1 MAGVHLS
8 RFRGRGVDYL
18 ESRSYEM
25 GDDIRNIDWRV
36 TARTGKPHTKIF
48 QEERERP
55 VVALLDLDARM
66 FFATRGRLKSIVAA
80 EIGALIAWAATRRGD
95 RIGGLLF
102 SSALHHEVRP
112 RGGRRGALRFI
123 RVLEQLWEERQTQP
137 VDRTPGLPDALARL
151 RRIVRPGSLVILASD
166 FMGLDES
173 CERHLSRLTQHNDM
187 VALQVLDPIE
197 TQVPP
202 AGRYPVSDGKRA
214 AVLDLASPAAREHY
228 RREVV
233 EKQYLA
239 GQTLQ
244 RYRIPVFTV
253 GTMDDPAAV
262 ISQFSLLK

>member
-1 MAGVHLS
+1 M
-8 RFRGRGVDYL
+8 DYL
-18 ESRSYEM
+18 ESRNYEI

-36 TARTGKPHTKIF
+36 TARTGNPHTKIF

-55 VVALLDLDARM
+55 VVAFLDLDARM

-80 EIGALIAWAATRRGD
+80 EIGALVAWAATRRGD

-102 SSALHHEVRP
+102 SSSLHHEVRP

-123 RVLEQLWEERQTQP
+123 RVLEQLWEERKNQP
-137 VDRTPGLPDALARL
+137 LDLTPGLPDALERL

-187 VALQVLDPIE
+187 VALQILDPIE

-202 AGRYPVSDGKRA
+202 NGRYPISDGKQT
-214 AVLDLASPAAREHY
+214 AVLDLVSNSSREQY

-233 EKQYLA
+233 ERQFKA
-239 GQTLQ
+239 AQTLQ
-244 RYRIPVFTV
+244 RYRVPVFSV
-253 GTMDDPAAV
+253 GTTDDPAVAL
-262 ISQFSLLK
+262 SQFSLLK